1 MARLLHGNLVRL
13 LAYCDEVDKRIL
25 IYGYMSD
32 ISMDLY
38 IFGTYTCIIC
48 LAYDLNLDH
57 NRSLN
62 SLL

>member
-38 IFGTYTCIIC
+38 IFDAC
-48 LAYDLNLDH
+48 LIDLRFRTILSCKT
-57 NRSLN
+57 R
-62 SLL
+62 